1 MRHIYG
7 GKIMSQTIVRL
18 QELEIKN
25 IKNVEYGKVE
35 MPNSYQ
41 QKRTYDNSEIL
52 GLYGQNGSG
61 KTAII
66 DAMYF
71 LQQIMIGESI
81 EEQINEYINMKK
93 DYAELRA
100 SFMIFEQEI
109 LYDVDYDICIN
120 RKEDNSIF
128 IKSEKLSCSKITN
141 ENKKNKRV
149 FMEFQRESGDTIF
162 TPRTR
167 LNELLSEIKGDKTD
181 LIVAKKMAEKSNSSY
196 IFGAN
201 SREIFLKDYQGKFQQ
216 YSFIIKKLFE
226 FAVKD
231 LFVIRNAHSGVITAN
246 IILPMAFR
254 IDNGN
259 SGAKGDLAVSLEEP
273 TVLDKEDLEM
283 LRHIIKEINIV
294 LYTIIP
300 GLNINI
306 KEYGSQLMDNGEEGY
321 KVELM
326 SSRDG
331 MPAFPIRMESE
342 GIIKI
347 ISILNALIRA
357 FGNSSICL
365 AIDELDAG
373 IFEYILGELL
383 KIFGESA
390 KGQLIFTSHN
400 LRALEMLDKESIMF
414 STTNSKNEYIHMKNI
429 KKSNNLRDVYL
440 RSITLGGQKEE
451 IYKETSSLKIA
462 RAFRK
467 AGRGVKYNE

>member
-141 ENKKNKRV
+141 ESKKNKRV

-201 SREIFLKDYQGKFQQ
+201 SREIFFKDYQGKFQQ

-259 SGAKGDLAVSLEEP
+259 SGAKGDLAVSLAEP
-273 TVLDKEDLEM
+273 TVLDKQALVM
-283 LRHIIKEINIV
+283 LWHII
-294 LYTIIP
+294 
-300 GLNINI
+300 
-306 KEYGSQLMDNGEEGY
+306 
-321 KVELM
+321 
-326 SSRDG
+326 
-331 MPAFPIRMESE
+331 
-342 GIIKI
+342 
-347 ISILNALIRA
+347 
-357 FGNSSICL
+357 
-365 AIDELDAG
+365 
-373 IFEYILGELL
+373 
-383 KIFGESA
+383 
-390 KGQLIFTSHN
+390 
-400 LRALEMLDKESIMF
+400 
-414 STTNSKNEYIHMKNI
+414 
-429 KKSNNLRDVYL
+429 
-440 RSITLGGQKEE
+440 
-451 IYKETSSLKIA
+451 
-462 RAFRK
+462 
-467 AGRGVKYNE
+467 

>member
-141 ENKKNKRV
+141 ESKKNKRV

-201 SREIFLKDYQGKFQQ
+201 SREIFLKDYQGKF
-216 YSFIIKKLFE
+216 
-226 FAVKD
+226 
-231 LFVIRNAHSGVITAN
+231 
-246 IILPMAFR
+246 
-254 IDNGN
+254 
-259 SGAKGDLAVSLEEP
+259 
-273 TVLDKEDLEM
+273 
-283 LRHIIKEINIV
+283 
-294 LYTIIP
+294 
-300 GLNINI
+300 
-306 KEYGSQLMDNGEEGY
+306 
-321 KVELM
+321 
-326 SSRDG
+326 
-331 MPAFPIRMESE
+331 
-342 GIIKI
+342 
-347 ISILNALIRA
+347 
-357 FGNSSICL
+357 
-365 AIDELDAG
+365 
-373 IFEYILGELL
+373 
-383 KIFGESA
+383 
-390 KGQLIFTSHN
+390 
-400 LRALEMLDKESIMF
+400 
-414 STTNSKNEYIHMKNI
+414 
-429 KKSNNLRDVYL
+429 
-440 RSITLGGQKEE
+440 
-451 IYKETSSLKIA
+451 
-462 RAFRK
+462 
-467 AGRGVKYNE
+467 